1 MLQSLNS
8 DDVVGLD
15 RAGNKRRLMAFG
27 MREAKSERSRC
38 CEESSIV
45 QRIRCVNLFNN
56 HSEEMASAHGIK
68 SIEKMP
74 PAASWIVNVPAVDV
88 IVALKFCKQIARCG
102 VEAAA

>member
-1 MLQSLNS
+1 MAS
-8 DDVVGLD
+8 GMGEA
-15 RAGNKRRLMAFG
+15 RGERLC
-27 MREAKSERSRC
+27 C

-56 HSEEMASAHGIK
+56 HSEEMARAHGIK

-74 PAASWIVNVPAVDV
+74 PAANWIVNVPAVDV